1 MRTWGNILIA
11 HLETTDNSKLYMSEI
26 FHKREKKKNS
36 MQQSGSLRKE
46 RSPPMTRLAVVV
58 EVERRRRSGKKPP
71 HIHLRELTCSP
82 PVSGPEETCCP
93 TLLLEGPKSI
103 RLCQRGILESQEQCV
118 TFDRVLGSDAPQEA
132 EQELLTRVQCMLGSV
147 GRGYT
152 VALLLRGRET
162 EAPRLVPQLLQMLF
176 EEALPLRG
184 SDAVLSTLSLVQLS
198 TSGRSRDL
206 LAPGSE
212 NLSVLDVS
220 PLGLVVE
227 NASEVEVSDSRA
239 ASELYLQAAGG
250 GDSACSLLTVTMSCP
265 WPDPPEGPGTQG
277 MWRGALRILQLPGAL
292 DCPLLQV
299 LAGKVVGEE
308 VEGSLP
314 WIVSCLLEG
323 NNYSGLL
330 LRLDPQGSSL
340 SLLQAALLG
349 AAERRMKVRQ
359 VRPTL
364 WDAVEEARARR
375 AGLKSLRSGL
385 LGDALTDSGLCQL
398 GKALR
403 ELQVVKAWNQR
414 SGSWMLKTVKT
425 EAMGLPEPQLHFMDE
440 KMETQKTKHLPEQ
453 VTDSTASPSPG
464 LQEEPQVAGR
474 TASIGPDLHQ
484 MHALRDPEE
493 QAQQAPDVA
502 LQFFLAQ
509 AQRQRLREQHQIWIQ
524 EELKHLQQEEEAVA
538 GVHVKGLVAEE
549 VSEER
554 QRWHREWTGLR
565 LQLEALQAERDTAEQ
580 DLTAL
585 YDLHGQ
591 AARAWTCHVLQVFR
605 AWRGLWEEQAMATE
619 HHYRSLLAGIL
630 QDTINLATQNQELQ
644 AQSQRLQQT
653 RLGAGML
660 DPRPEEKCG
669 DQESFRGS
677 LLSPHS

>member
-1 MRTWGNILIA
+1 
-11 HLETTDNSKLYMSEI
+11 
-26 FHKREKKKNS
+26 
-36 MQQSGSLRKE
+36 
-46 RSPPMTRLAVVV
+46 
-58 EVERRRRSGKKPP
+58 
-71 HIHLRELTCSP
+71 
-82 PVSGPEETCCP
+82 
-93 TLLLEGPKSI
+93 
-103 RLCQRGILESQEQCV
+103 
-118 TFDRVLGSDAPQEA
+118 
-132 EQELLTRVQCMLGSV
+132 MLGSV
-147 GRGYT
+147 GRGYS

-250 GDSACSLLTVTMSCP
+250 GD
-265 WPDPPEGPGTQG
+265 
-277 MWRGALRILQLPGAL
+277 R

-364 WDAVEEARARR
+364 WDAVEEARARQ

-425 EAMGLPEPQLHFMDE
+425 EAMGLPEP
-440 KMETQKTKHLPEQ
+440 
-453 VTDSTASPSPG
+453 
-464 LQEEPQVAGR
+464 
-474 TASIGPDLHQ
+474 
-484 MHALRDPEE
+484 

-585 YDLHGQ
+585 YDLHVQ
-591 AARAWTCHVLQVFR
+591 AARAWTCHVLQVFQ